1 MELKALW
8 RMFLRRWWIIV
19 LPTVIVAAVTV
30 PQILTP
36 PAGGFTTSV
45 HLTAAQPPSGD
56 ELSYEDQSFVPW
68 TASEYLVNG
77 LTDWVRTNTF
87 KQEVS
92 TKLAADGI
100 TIPAE
105 HMYGS
110 FAADNARS
118 VIVVYASWHNAE
130 ELTAMVEAAVAV
142 LQEGNQDYFPQL
154 AAEPAIVT
162 QLDRVIVFPTA
173 PSLMNRLRPLVKVAL
188 ALVAGLGLAVLI
200 EYLDDSIYNRRDAEL
215 AGLAVLGEI
224 PRHKESFR

>member
-36 PAGGFTTSV
+36 PGGGFTTSV
-45 HLTAAQPPSGD
+45 HLTAAQPPTGD

-77 LTDWVRTNTF
+77 LTDWVRTHTF
-87 KQEVS
+87 KEEVS
-92 TKLAADGI
+92 AKLAADGVV
-100 TIPAE
+100 IPANAL
-105 HMYGS
+105 YGS

-118 VIVVYASWHNAE
+118 VIVLVASWHDAE
-130 ELTAMVEAAVAV
+130 QLTAIVEAAIAV
-142 LQEGNQDYFPQL
+142 LQDYNQDYFPQL
-154 AAEPAIVT
+154 AAEPATVT
-162 QLDRVIVFPTA
+162 ALDTVVVYATA
-173 PSLMNRLRPLVKVAL
+173 PSMMNRLKPLVKVAL
-188 ALVAGLGLAVLI
+188 ALLVGLGLAALF
-200 EYLDDSIYNRRDAEL
+200 EYLDDSIYNRRDVEL
-215 AGLAVLGEI
+215 ADLAVLGEI